1 MSGTALRPLQ
11 SIEQLQQQRM
21 YLLRSDAWLK
31 RDGCVDKGFQ
41 EQHNCMVDEIR
52 KLKTP
57 SRHDPLKYFPVEV
70 WSLIIE
76 EAATVHGSNNL
87 EYFSNVCHH
96 VDTDRLLE
104 LSGISTHWRRMVM
117 DVPEL
122 WSHLRI
128 DDDKFMMGKLL
139 LAIRLSGDYLPLH
152 LNLVLPL
159 SNWAKVASIL
169 QAKQERI
176 TSIIMWGL
184 SSFKDSPNSL
194 MEAVQS
200 FSCLP
205 NLERIGW
212 EDEGLAVSRKQK
224 SLISEE
230 LARKSKNIRYLCRVF
245 AEEQILRLPQVLQLR
260 Q

>member
-21 YLLRSDAWLK
+21 HLLRSGTWLK
-31 RDGCVDKGFQ
+31 RDGCVDKSFQ
-41 EQHNCMVDEIR
+41 GQHNRIVDEIR
-52 KLKTP
+52 KLKAA

-76 EAATVHGSNNL
+76 EAATVHGTNNL
-87 EYFSNVCHH
+87 EYFSNFCHY

-117 DVPEL
+117 GMPEL

-128 DDDKFMMGKLL
+128 DDNEVMTGRLL
-139 LAIRLSGDYLPLH
+139 LAIRLSGNYLPLH
-152 LNLVLPL
+152 LHLVVPL
-159 SNWAKVASIL
+159 SNWAKIASIL

-176 TSIIMWGL
+176 TSITMWNL
-184 SSFKDSPNSL
+184 SSFKDSPRSL

-205 NLERIGW
+205 NLERVGW
-212 EDEGLAVSRKQK
+212 SDEGLAASRKQK
-224 SLISEE
+224 SLTSEE

-245 AEEQILRLPQVLQLR
+245 AEEQILRLPQVSQLR